1 MLILIA
7 VDILEDLFRTAAE
20 QGAKIVQRFGADGF
34 VLPELVQGG
43 TGDIVMV
50 DHSVSRFFRIFKGFP
65 KRCVIYHA

>member
-20 QGAKIVQRFGADGF
+20 QGAKIVQRFGADGLI
-34 VLPELVQGG
+34 LPELVQGG

-50 DHSVSRFFRIFKGFP
+50 DKRIS
-65 KRCVIYHA
+65 